1 MKQNS
6 GKKSCPRL
14 RNVAQYQRV
23 SIRIEQLDEEIEKL
37 EEVND
42 ESNKTKLGLLKEDRE
57 KTKQQLES
65 IELDPYQFIIKVLV
79 FRNNFENF
87 LKYYFEFFQNFL

>member
-1 MKQNS
+1 M
-6 GKKSCPRL
+6 L
-14 RNVAQYQRV
+14 
-23 SIRIEQLDEEIEKL
+23 EKL

-87 LKYYFEFFQNFL
+87 LKFYFEFFQNFL